1 MRICEVLEE
10 PALLKNRM
18 RSCPERCLPRCA
30 RTRIFVDSAGLRGQL
45 QVMENFININDWI
58 GPVMALGAI
67 FTGAGILV
75 GEAVWNSLFGED

>member
-1 MRICEVLEE
+1 
-10 PALLKNRM
+10 
-18 RSCPERCLPRCA
+18 
-30 RTRIFVDSAGLRGQL
+30 
-45 QVMENFININDWI
+45 MENFININDWI